1 MGRNKHTDCRS
12 RCCAREIKYTDT
24 VKEVSALKPKWL
36 DKLEK
41 LIKLTNLAEKFT
53 DVSGLDE
60 LLVIADSFN
69 GNMDA
74 VLAAKVT

>member
-1 MGRNKHTDCRS
+1 MPKSLLR
-12 RCCAREIKYTDT
+12 AREIKYTDT